1 MKKVLFF
8 FLFIVFTAGSIFA
21 FETRDVNLSIIA
33 GTKSDSAD
41 WTIYYDTDGN
51 IKIGEINPGDKFK
64 TKEIR
69 TKEIR
74 VEVIED
80 FYWRSSYQIWCNVQK
95 NDIDGWV
102 LIKEVSE
109 NPYENGNWTFLE
121 TLQKGK
127 KNYYVYKYESS
138 SIKVIDNVWLR
149 KTPWVADDN
158 KIVLIM
164 GKDSAEYVKPLKIVK
179 QKDIQVDNDE
189 TIENHWL
196 YVDYKGEQGWI
207 FGGYTTDRFGAAVNY
222 FAPEEVVLEAFDASI
237 VKGVS
242 GAAVIKIVYLV
253 LKILLIAAV
262 VFVCVFLLIKF
273 RKKLI
278 PRFHKKA
285 APIENEEA
293 AQDIEARQKEND
305 EFEKQKFF
313 KEKEELKIH
322 DRISA
327 ILKYMNEGLYGKEEV
342 IRLTLLSAIA
352 GETIFFMGPPG
363 TAKSMIARRMQLAFS
378 DNTSWFEYLMSQFS
392 TPDEICG
399 PISLRK
405 LGHDKYVRLTNGY
418 LPKANI
424 AFLDEIWKSGPAIL
438 NTLLTIIN
446 EKIYHNGNKPE
457 KVPLIA
463 LVAAS
468 NEFPEKNKGLEALWD
483 RFTIRVMVN
492 PLQNDDDFF
501 NMVSRTGETH
511 KPNFK
516 YKSYLLTKD
525 EVWDFQ
531 KKIAK
536 IKLPEYIEDL
546 IKTIRLELVSKNQ
559 EKNRKDDEKYYIS
572 DRKWK
577 KIVNVLKA
585 SAFLNGRDQ
594 VDLMDCK
601 LIGYCIWG
609 TEAQRK
615 ESATLIEDVI
625 KGDDIHVL
633 TSVAGLKKQIEQ
645 FKKDVQGLNSANVSD
660 FIISN
665 ARENITDKQYRPLEE
680 KIIKEI
686 KKIEQMQTKEA
697 AHIEGNL
704 FVDESFKKIVLGK
717 LDKEREGLEDL
728 KLELEKIHHSFDPDS
743 DIFEK

>member
-8 FLFIVFTAGSIFA
+8 FLFVVFTAGSIFA
-21 FETRDVNLSIIA
+21 QEKREVNLSIVA
-33 GTKSDSAD
+33 GTKSDYAD
-41 WTIYYDTDGN
+41 WTVYSSYDDDT
-51 IKIGEINPGDKFK
+51 KIGEINPGDKFK
-64 TKEIR
+64 TTEICF
-69 TKEIR
+69 TEEWVDYNK
-74 VEVIED
+74 
-80 FYWRSSYQIWCNVQK
+80 IWCHVKK
-95 NDIDGWV
+95 NEIDGWV
-102 LIKEVSE
+102 LIKKIAE
-109 NPYENGNWTFLE
+109 NPYTNDNWTFLE
-121 TLQKGK
+121 TLKNGK
-127 KNYYVYKYESS
+127 KKYDVYKYESYT
-138 SIKVIDNVWLR
+138 IKVIDNVYLR
-149 KTPWVADDN
+149 QTPWVADDN
-158 KIVLIM
+158 TILLIE
-164 GKDSAEYVKPLKIVK
+164 GKKSIKYVTPLKIVK
-179 QKDIQVDNDE
+179 QKDIQIDDNKE
-189 TIENHWL
+189 IENNWL
-196 YVDYKGEQGWI
+196 YVDYQGKQGWI
-207 FGGYTTDRFGAAVNY
+207 FGGYATNVYDGTLNY
-222 FAPEEVVLEAFDASI
+222 YNPEEVVISSFNATE

-242 GAAVIKIVYLV
+242 ASVVKNILFFV
-253 LKILLIAAV
+253 LKILFIAAV
-262 VFVCVFLLIKF
+262 ALVCVFLLIKY

-278 PRFHKKA
+278 PRFHKKN

-293 AQDIEARQKEND
+293 AQDMESRQKESD

-327 ILKYMNEGLYGKEEV
+327 ILKYMNEGLYGKEDV

-363 TAKSMIARRMQLAFS
+363 TAKSMIARRMQLAFR
-378 DNTSWFEYLMSQFS
+378 DDTSWFEYLMSQFS

-405 LGHDKYVRLTNGY
+405 LGRDKYVRLTNGY

-492 PLQNDDDFF
+492 PLQNDEDFF
-501 NMVSRTGETH
+501 NMVSRTGEIH

-536 IKLPEYIEDL
+536 IIMPKYIEDL

-594 VDLMDCK
+594 IDLMDCK

-633 TSVAGLKKQIEQ
+633 TSVGGLKKQIEQ
-645 FKKDVQGLNSANVSD
+645 FKKDVQGLNSANVSE

-665 ARENITDKQYRPLEE
+665 ARENITNKQYRPLEE
-680 KIIKEI
+680 KIINEI

-697 AHIEGNL
+697 AHFEGNL
-704 FVDESFKKIVLGK
+704 FVDDSFKKIVLEK
-717 LDKEREGLEDL
+717 LSKEQEGLEDL

-743 DIFEK
+743 DIFKK